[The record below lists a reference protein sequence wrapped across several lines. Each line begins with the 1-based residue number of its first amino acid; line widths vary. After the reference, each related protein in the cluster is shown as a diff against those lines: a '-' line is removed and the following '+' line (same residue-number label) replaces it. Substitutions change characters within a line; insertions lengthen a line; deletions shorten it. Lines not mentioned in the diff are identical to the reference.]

1 MAVDTLTLQEI
12 QARVNTV
19 IRDPSKVFVTD
30 ENVKDWVN
38 EAQLELAARFRSFI
52 AESTG
57 TVGVDGD
64 VDLPADF
71 LEVRRLH
78 LGTVVPFDRVEMV
91 TDDVFND
98 QVDNTTTPSHSV
110 GRIAPGNLA
119 IEIYPV
125 PGSGVAFTLR
135 YYQAPDDLAAS
146 GDISLLPAILH
157 TKLVRYA
164 QAQACIK
171 IREFDQAAAYE
182 GLYQEGLPP
191 PPGAVRPTQSAPRTM
206 HYQRGPFDTAEARHI

>member
-38 EAQLELAARFRSFI
+38 EAQLELAARFRSFT

-57 TVGVDGD
+57 TVGADGD

-71 LEVRRLH
+71 LEVRRLR
-78 LGTVVPFDRVEMV
+78 LGAAAPFDRVEMV
-91 TDDVFND
+91 SDDVFND
-98 QVDNTTTPSHSV
+98 QIDNAGVPPHSI
-110 GRIAPGNLA
+110 GRLAPGNAA
-119 IEIYPV
+119 IEIFPV
-125 PGSGVAFTLR
+125 PGTSVAFALR
-135 YYQAPDDLAAS
+135 YYQAPDDLV
-146 GDISLLPAILH
+146 DPTDLSLLPAVLH

-182 GLYQEGLPP
+182 ALFQQGLPP
-191 PPGAVRPTQSAPRTM
+191 PPGAVRPGQSVPRTM